1 MIAQVTKAALAAA
14 LLALIAT
21 PLAAQ
26 QKLVDAKIVYPAPS
40 STTWPIWLAKE
51 GGYFEKYGL
60 KMEVQMGIHPAGPAA
75 VVSGEALTH
84 NLGLDTSMLAAMR
97 GGQVVIVG
105 APLHI
110 ASFVM
115 MGAKNLPDI
124 KAVAGKRVAVGRVG
138 DPPYFYAKALFETL
152 KIDDSKVQ
160 WVGAGSPP
168 QRALSLRNGLADAA
182 MLTPP
187 DYYRLEEDGFK
198 VLARLSDYREIAIA
212 TSYMWRRKTVAEHPE
227 QVEAVLKAHA
237 EAVKRFYDDKAF
249 AMGVIQKYAKLDE
262 KDMSRLYD
270 ETVTSKAFERIPY
283 VPTAAVKD
291 IIDRNKDTTPELAT
305 FDFRKVIDQTP
316 IDRLVDSGFYEQL
329 FGPGVKDE
337 IARARA
343 ASFR

>member
-1 MIAQVTKAALAAA
+1 MLATMTRTAFAACMLALAA
-14 LLALIAT
+14 T
-21 PLAAQ
+21 PAPAQ
-26 QKLVDAKIVYPAPS
+26 QKLTDVKIVYPAPS
-40 STTWPIWLAKE
+40 STTWPIWVAKE
-51 GGYFEKYGL
+51 AGYFEKHGL
-60 KMEVQMGIHPAGPAA
+60 NMTVQMGIHPAGPAA

-97 GGQVVIVG
+97 GGQIVIVG

-115 MGAKNLPDI
+115 MGAKNLTDI

-152 KIDDSKVQ
+152 KIDDGKVQ

-212 TSYMWRRKTVAEHPE
+212 TSYMWRRKTVAEQPE
-227 QVEAVLKAHA
+227 LVEAVLKAHA
-237 EAVKRFYDDKAF
+237 EAVKRFYEDKAF
-249 AMGVIQKYAKLDE
+249 GMAVIQKYAKLEE
-262 KDMSRLYD
+262 KDLSRLYD
-270 ETVTSKAFERIPY
+270 ETVAAKTFERIPY

-291 IIDRNKDTTPELAT
+291 IIERNKDTTPELAT
-305 FDFRKVIDQTP
+305 FDFRKAIDQTP
-316 IDRLVDSGFYEQL
+316 IDKLVDSGFYEQL
-329 FGPGVKDE
+329 FGPGIKDE